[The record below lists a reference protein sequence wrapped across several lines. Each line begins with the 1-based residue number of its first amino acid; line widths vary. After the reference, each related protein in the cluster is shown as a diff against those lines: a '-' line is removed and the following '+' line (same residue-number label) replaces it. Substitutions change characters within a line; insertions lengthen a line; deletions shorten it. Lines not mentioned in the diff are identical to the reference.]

1 MTSDQPGRPPARPP
15 APWLDW
21 IAGLVAVSC
30 RHAWLVV
37 LASLLLASGAGIY
50 TAHHIAIDTDSGK
63 LFSPKL
69 PWRLREIAYDA
80 AFPQQTKL
88 IAVIVDGQTPELAE
102 SATAALAQRLA
113 QDPAQ
118 FPHIERPDGGAFFET
133 NGLLFLSTSEVEK
146 TTQDIIAA
154 QPLLGSLTADPSLR
168 GVMDTLGNLADGVIH
183 GQAKFTDVE
192 TPFRAL
198 ADTLQTVEAG
208 KFASLS
214 WRNLIAGRPPKLREI
229 RRTILV
235 QPRLEFGALEP
246 GQQASNAI
254 RKAALDLGLT
264 PDKGVRVRLTG
275 SIPLSD
281 EEFGSLADGALR
293 NALITIAAVA
303 LLLWLGLRSARI
315 IFAIL
320 ATLAI
325 GLVFTAA
332 FGLLT
337 VGRFNLISVAF
348 TVLFVGLGVDL
359 GIQFAV
365 RYRAERHAQGDLL
378 SALRAAGRGVGGSLV
393 LAAAA
398 IAAGFF
404 AFLPTDYRGISELGL
419 IAGTGMLIALFLSV
433 TLLPALILILRPPG
447 EPAEVGYRF
456 LAPVDNFLLR
466 RRRLVLIAAG
476 AVAVACIA
484 LSSQLRFDFNPLNL
498 RSSKVE
504 SVSTLLDLMQDPA
517 ATPYS
522 TSILAPS
529 LDQAQAI
536 AAKLDKLPE
545 VGQTITLASFIPSD
559 QDAKLALIGDA
570 AQLLDL
576 TLNPPLVKPAPS
588 DAENVAAMKRAAGKL
603 HEAAS
608 SDTSTGAGEARHL
621 AEALEALAGGDVS
634 RRQAAEQALIPG
646 LQTMLA
652 QLRNALQAA
661 PVTLA
666 NLPPMLKQNWLAAD
680 GRARIEVDPKGNAN
694 DNEVLRRFV
703 AAVRSVEPEVAG
715 SATSI
720 QDSGRTVVEAFTRA
734 GLGGLLAISII
745 LVVVLRRVAD
755 VVLTLAPLCLSVL
768 LTLGLSVLLDWPL
781 NFANIIAL
789 PLLFGIGVAFNIYF
803 VMAWRRGEANPL
815 QSSLTRAIIFSALT
829 TTAAFGT
836 LCLSNHPGTA
846 SMGRLLALSLGCTL
860 ISALLFLPA
869 LLGPPPVRAN
879 ASDPAV
885 QPK

>member
-1 MTSDQPGRPPARPP
+1 MSTRQSARPP
-15 APWLDW
+15 APWLNW
-21 IAGLVAVSC
+21 IAGLAAASC

-37 LASLLLASGAGIY
+37 IASLLLATAAGIY
-50 TAHHIAIDTDSGK
+50 TARHIAIDTDSSK
-63 LFSPKL
+63 LFSPNL
-69 PWRLREIAYDA
+69 PWRQREITYDA

-102 SATAALAQRLA
+102 RATADLAQRLA

-118 FPHIERPDGGAFFET
+118 FPHIERPDGGAFFNH
-133 NGLLFLSTSEVEK
+133 NGLLFLSTGEVEK

-154 QPLLGSLTADPSLR
+154 QPLLGSLAADPSLR
-168 GVMDTLGNLADGVIH
+168 GVMETLSNLSDGVIH

-192 TPFRAL
+192 TPFHAL
-198 ADTLQTVEAG
+198 ADTLQAVEAG

-214 WRNLIAGRPPKLREI
+214 WRNLIAGHPPKLREL

-235 QPRLEFGALEP
+235 QPKLEFGALEP
-246 GQQASNAI
+246 GQKASNAI
-254 RKAALDLGLT
+254 RQAALDLGLT

-303 LLLWLGLRSARI
+303 LLLWLGLRSGRI

-320 ATLAI
+320 ATLAV
-325 GLVFTAA
+325 GLVITAA

-365 RYRAERHAQGDLL
+365 RYRAERHAQGDLA
-378 SALRAAGRGVGGSLV
+378 SALRAAARGVGSSLA

-456 LAPVDNFLLR
+456 LAPVDHFLLR

-476 AVAVACIA
+476 GVAVGCIA

-517 ATPYS
+517 ATPFS

-529 LDQAQAI
+529 LDQAKTI

-545 VGQTITLASFIPSD
+545 VGQTITLASFIPAD
-559 QDAKLALIGDA
+559 QDAKLALISDA
-570 AQLLDL
+570 SQLLDL

-603 HEAAS
+603 REAAS
-608 SDTSTGAGEARHL
+608 SEASAGAGEARHL
-621 AEALEALAGGDVS
+621 ADALDALAAGDAAK
-634 RRQAAEQALIPG
+634 RQAAEQALIPG
-646 LQTMLA
+646 LQTMLG
-652 QLRNALQAA
+652 QLRDALQAA

-666 NLPPMLKQNWLAAD
+666 NLPPGLKQNWLAAD
-680 GRARIEVDPKGNAN
+680 GRARIEVDPKGNGN

-703 AAVRSVEPEVAG
+703 TAVRSVDPDVAG

-720 QDSGRTVVEAFTRA
+720 QDSGRTVVEAFARA
-734 GLGGLLAISII
+734 GLGGLLAISVI
-745 LVVVLRRVAD
+745 LVVVLRRFVDVA
-755 VVLTLAPLCLSVL
+755 LTLAPLFLSVL

-803 VMAWRRGEANPL
+803 VMAWRRGETNPL

-869 LLGPPPVRAN
+869 LLGPPPPRVNPRAS
-879 ASDPAV
+879 AGDQPV
-885 QPK
+885 QRK